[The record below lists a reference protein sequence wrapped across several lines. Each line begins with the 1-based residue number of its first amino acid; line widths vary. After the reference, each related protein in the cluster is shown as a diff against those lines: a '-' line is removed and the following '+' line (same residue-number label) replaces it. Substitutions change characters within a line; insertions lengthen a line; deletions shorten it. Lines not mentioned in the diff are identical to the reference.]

1 MIVPLH
7 ALMAAV
13 VLTNA
18 PVVQSVPQGFD
29 MWKTSELERRDAA
42 LATSVGPVGNRS
54 SRETLADFGA
64 GGASHRFRLIRRES
78 DGMDAHPE
86 IHDDIEDVVFIRSGE
101 ATLLVGGQMINR
113 RGDGGDGIEGA
124 VRYPVA
130 AGDLIHI
137 PAATPHGYLVPEG
150 GHVTYVLLRLPAF
163 VGQRAVSTDA
173 RPVEN
178 DPPGFA
184 LWSAAE
190 LAERD
195 AALFSIP
202 GRDQEPGVRINSSRE
217 TLGDFGSGGA
227 SHRFR
232 LILSTGNR
240 IPEQHLDIEDVVF
253 IVSGDGM
260 VEVGGEMINSNGVI
274 WSGGGFTDER
284 IVNGTRYPVGTGDI
298 IHIPANTAHGYM
310 VPQPGRLTYVLV
322 RVPAF
327 VAP

>member
-1 MIVPLH
+1 
-7 ALMAAV
+7 
-13 VLTNA
+13 
-18 PVVQSVPQGFD
+18 
-29 MWKTSELERRDAA
+29 
-42 LATSVGPVGNRS
+42 
-54 SRETLADFGA
+54 
-64 GGASHRFRLIRRES
+64 
-78 DGMDAHPE
+78 MDAHPE
-86 IHDDIEDVVFIRSGE
+86 IHDDIQDVVFIRSGQ
-101 ATLLVGGQMINR
+101 ATLLVGGEMINR
-113 RGDGGDGIEGA
+113 SGDGGDGIEGA

-137 PAATPHGYLVPEG
+137 PASTPHGYVVPEG
-150 GHVTYVLLRLPAF
+150 GHVTYLLLRVPAF
-163 VGQRAVSTDA
+163 VGERAASTDA
-173 RPVEN
+173 RPVQD

-184 LWSAAE
+184 LWSASE
-190 LAERD
+190 LAQRD

-240 IPEQHLDIEDVVF
+240 IPEQHVDIEDVVF
-253 IVSGDGM
+253 IVSGDGI
-260 VEVGGEMINSNGVI
+260 VEVGGEMINSSGVV

-284 IVNGTRYPVGTGDI
+284 IVDGTRYPVGAGDI